1 MNTAPG
7 TETAAGGGTLPGR
20 RTRIPAVDGVRGAAV
35 AAVLLFHAGHL
46 TGGWLGVDLF
56 FVLSGFLITTLLL
69 GEHAGRGTIS
79 LSAFWARRARRL
91 LPAVLLML
99 IGVGVY
105 ALVVAAP
112 GALDQI
118 RADALATLGYAANWR
133 QIAHG
138 HSYWD
143 LFRSPS
149 PLEHTWSLAIEEQF
163 YLIWPLVLVVVFWWR
178 RSAPAVLAV
187 SLVGIAASF
196 TAMLLQYSPGSDPQ
210 RVYLGTD
217 TRASSILIGAALA
230 ALVAVT
236 GWTPR
241 RMRRAVLEVLGLL
254 GAGFLGWAWL
264 RLSGST
270 PAVYEGLLLA
280 CSGAAVLV
288 IAAVAHPSRGLLARV
303 LSFQPLRAL
312 GWISYGVYLW
322 HWPVYLVL
330 DTQQVGLTGW
340 ALTGVRIATTL
351 AIAVA
356 SYVLVEAPIRHGALA
371 GWRIRVLTPVAVAAT
386 VVIVVV
392 TTTVPVAPHTNPA
405 VALRHLTQP
414 ASAQS
419 VSGFAPP
426 TTPPRP
432 FRLMVTGDSIA
443 YRLMPAFLTLQGQ
456 FAYSVTDE
464 TTVGCAMERGATGRR
479 IDQGS
484 APLGGLDCST
494 HWHEAVLRDQPDV
507 VVVSLA
513 GQVVGDWQIAG
524 QWLHPCDA
532 AYDAWFERQVVEG
545 LSLLTAGGA
554 RVVVALPAP
563 TFDQNFSQRTEC
575 IRATELRASAAV
587 ANASIVDFKKLL
599 REDGMHY
606 RGPAAELVVRWLG
619 LRLQRLAAAPSPVR

>member
-1 MNTAPG
+1 MIGDRG
-7 TETAAGGGTLPGR
+7 TETAASPGTGSRR
-20 RTRIPAVDGVRGAAV
+20 RTRVPALDGVRGAAV

-56 FVLSGFLITTLLL
+56 FVLSGFLITSLLL
-69 GEHAGRGTIS
+69 TERSGRGSIS

-99 IGVGVY
+99 VGVGGY

-118 RADALATLGYAANWR
+118 RADGLATLGYVANWR

-163 YLIWPLVLVVVFWWR
+163 YLVWPLVVVAVFWWR
-178 RSAPAVLAV
+178 RSARGVLAV
-187 SLVGIAASF
+187 SLAGVAASF
-196 TAMLLQYSPGSDPQ
+196 AAMLVLYSPGSDPQ

-217 TRASSILIGAALA
+217 TRASSILIGAVLA
-230 ALVAVT
+230 ALVTVY

-241 RMRRAVLEVLGLL
+241 RVHRAVIELLGLL

-270 PAVYEGLLLA
+270 PAVYEGLLLL
-280 CSGAAVLV
+280 CSMSAVLV
-288 IAAVAHPSRGLLARV
+288 IAAAAHPRVGPLARV
-303 LSFQPLRAL
+303 FSFRPLCAL
-312 GWISYGVYLW
+312 GLISYGVYLW

-330 DTQQVGLTGW
+330 DTKHVGLSGW
-340 ALTGVRIATTL
+340 PLTGVRVATTL
-351 AIAVA
+351 AIAVV
-356 SYVLVEAPIRHGALA
+356 SYVVVEAPIRHGALA
-371 GWRIRVLTPVAVAAT
+371 GWRIRVLTPVAVAST
-386 VVIVVV
+386 VVIILV
-392 TTTVPVAPHTNPA
+392 TTTIPVAPRTNPA

-414 ASAQS
+414 ASARAAS
-419 VSGFAPP
+419 AFAPV
-426 TTPPRP
+426 TTPPPP

-443 YRLMPAFLTLQGQ
+443 YRLMPAFQSLQGL
-456 FAYSVTDE
+456 FAYSVADE
-464 TTVGCAMERGATGRR
+464 TTVGCALERGATGRR
-479 IDQGS
+479 TDQGP

-494 HWHEAVLRDQPDV
+494 HWPDAVLRDHPDV
-507 VVVSLA
+507 VVVSL
-513 GQVVGDWQIAG
+513 
-524 QWLHPCDA
+524 
-532 AYDAWFERQVVEG
+532 
-545 LSLLTAGGA
+545 
-554 RVVVALPAP
+554 
-563 TFDQNFSQRTEC
+563 FDLNFSQRTEC
-575 IRATELRASAAV
+575 IRATEQRAAATV
-587 ANASIVDFKKLL
+587 ANVYTVDFKKLVCPGGACVDQIDGITL

-619 LRLQRLAAAPSPVR
+619 PRLQSLAASAPPAR